1 MIDRLDSA
9 LRHWIRIL
17 NGWELYPADHPAVR
31 AAQQEAAGELR
42 AMLETVGPVD
52 LVVIDGRFLY
62 RNETIPCSANLM
74 DSMGEVLRGMHVDR
88 IRLTPGLTEVE
99 MVEFLHGV
107 AGAASGTSMLRE
119 TAHVQFGFLVRGPG
133 EGGDGGDGAVVAPA
147 EPATLVA
154 GVHEQAARAGRV
166 DLASVTE
173 VVGQVAGLVESHA
186 HTMLPLAQ
194 LKSHDEYTF
203 VHTVNVAVLSAATMR
218 ALGHPRSAVHDVMI
232 AAILHDIGKQRC
244 PLEVLNKNGRLTS
257 EEVAIIRRHPVD
269 GARILLQTP
278 GLPDIA
284 AVVAYEHHLKLDGS
298 GYPDVP
304 AGWTPSL
311 ESRVVQLA
319 DMYDALRSNR
329 PYRAGLPTEEIE
341 KILRAEAGVAL
352 DADLLEFFLERV
364 AGAALRPPA
373 AV

>member
-1 MIDRLDSA
+1 MIERLDAA
-9 LRHWIRIL
+9 LRQWIRIL

-42 AMLETVGPVD
+42 SMLETVGPVD
-52 LVVIDGRFLY
+52 LVSIDGRFLY
-62 RNETIPCSANLM
+62 RNETIPCSPNLM
-74 DSMGEVLRGMHVDR
+74 DALGEVLRRMRVDR
-88 IRLTPGLTEVE
+88 IRLTPGLTELE
-99 MVEFLHGV
+99 MVEFLQGV
-107 AGAASGTSMLRE
+107 AGAARGTSMLRE
-119 TAHVQFGFLVRGPG
+119 TEHVQFGFLVARR
-133 EGGDGGDGAVVAPA
+133 EGGQDDAAVTASPGPA
-147 EPATLVA
+147 ALIA
-154 GVHEQAARAGRV
+154 GVHEQATRAGRV
-166 DLASVTE
+166 DLAGVAE

-244 PLEVLNKNGRLTS
+244 PTEVLNKNGRLTP
-257 EEVAIIRRHPVD
+257 EELAIIRRHPVD

-284 AVVAYEHHLKLDGS
+284 AVVAFEHHLKLDGS

-304 AGWTPSL
+304 AGWVPSL

-319 DMYDALRSNR
+319 DMYDALRSHR
-329 PYRAGLPTEEIE
+329 PYRAGLPPAEIE
-341 KILRAEAGVAL
+341 RILRSEAGVAL

-364 AGAALRPPA
+364 AGAALAAPA